1 MVEVADEAAEG
12 DASVVE
18 ALVEGCG
25 VGEGVG
31 GDAVVVCVEG
41 FDKVG
46 VEFGVEEGD
55 GGVGFGERGF
65 VGDDG
70 FAEVEVDE
78 ACGGEFGGVVGE
90 GGVEGAL
97 MVVVAV
103 GTGVVFATDIDDR
116 VAG

>member
-12 DASVVE
+12 DAPVVE
-18 ALVEGCG
+18 ALVEVCG
-25 VGEGVG
+25 LGGRVG

-41 FDKVG
+41 FDEVG
-46 VEFGVEEGD
+46 VEFRVEEGD
-55 GGVGFGERGF
+55 RGVGFGERGS

-70 FAEVEVDE
+70 FAEVEVYE

-90 GGVEGAL
+90 GGVESAL

-103 GTGVVFATDIDDR
+103 GAGVVFPADIDDR